1 LVANVIHLAWL
12 GNTTTPPSWSLGT
25 VHALKPTSDA
35 VSDLMRDAAGMP
47 SDAWLFW
54 DGALGPPDERTIT
67 QVFGRRGD
75 LWHAGLA
82 LGLAGQPQLLDLVAP
97 TWMLN
102 RDPSPLIEATSWRV
116 SFRACLVRSDVL
128 RSIEPMCN
136 TFHTLEGAGLEYG
149 HRCLSL
155 GAVTRHV
162 PELLPD
168 RTEYP
173 TVTLPIEDQLEF
185 VVRRYGTRW
194 ARWAMLRAILSGLIT
209 LRAAASAWRARQKA
223 PRENVEVPLSAHRGL
238 PSEGDL
244 DKKVTVL
251 IPTLDRYPFLRK
263 LLGQL
268 RGQTVSPSEIIIV
281 DQTDVS
287 QRKDGLYEEFYDL
300 PMQVHYLDKKGQSSA
315 RNLGLRHAR
324 GDLVLFLD
332 DDDEIPD
339 TLVERHL
346 KALAIS
352 GADVSCGA
360 ADEPGALKTDQLQ
373 YPQVSRVLPTNN
385 SLARLGAVMGAGGFD
400 TAFDGGQNEDH
411 DLGMRVYLSGGLMM
425 LHPNI
430 VVVHHHASS
439 GGLRAHG
446 SRVITRGSSRQKLLH
461 RNLPTPWELYLA
473 KRYFTPEQV
482 KEVLWLRALTTFS
495 LRGSRLRKVLKV
507 TIALVL
513 LPDTWR
519 RMKANER
526 VAEGLL
532 RQTGGPYGEPPR
544 SEQRGRDR
552 S

>member
-1 LVANVIHLAWL
+1 VIHLAWL
-12 GNTTTPPSWSLGT
+12 GTTTEPPSWSLGT
-25 VHALKPTSDA
+25 VRALEPTPSA
-35 VSDLMRDAAGMP
+35 VSSLMRDAADLS

-54 DGALGPPDERTIT
+54 DGAFGPPDELTIT
-67 QVFGRRGD
+67 SVCGRRGD

-82 LGLAGQPQLLDLVAP
+82 LGLAGQPQLLDFVAP

-102 RDPSPLIEATSWRV
+102 RDPDSGIESTSWRV

-128 RSIEPMCN
+128 RSIKPLN
-136 TFHTLEGAGLEYG
+136 NAFQTLEGAGLEYG

-168 RTEYP
+168 QTEYP

-185 VVRRYGTRW
+185 VMHRYGARW
-194 ARWAMLRAILSGLIT
+194 ARWAMFRAILSKLIT
-209 LRAAASAWRARQKA
+209 LRVAVSAWMTIQKA
-223 PRENVEVPLSAHRGL
+223 PRASVEVPLSAYRHL
-238 PSEGDL
+238 PSESSDL

-268 RGQTVSPSEIIIV
+268 RAQTVSPREIIIV

-287 QRKDGLYEEFYDL
+287 QRRNDFYEEFSDL
-300 PMQVHYLDKKGQSSA
+300 PMQVHYLDRKGQSSA
-315 RNLGLRHAR
+315 RNHGLRHAR
-324 GDLVLFLD
+324 SELVLFLD

-339 TLVERHL
+339 TLVESHL
-346 KALAIS
+346 KALDSSA
-352 GADVSCGA
+352 ADVSCGA
-360 ADEPGALKTDQLQ
+360 ADELGALKTDQLQ
-373 YPQVSRVLPTNN
+373 HSQVSGVFPTNN
-385 SLARLGAVMGAGGFD
+385 SLAGLGSVMGAGGFD

-411 DLGMRVYLSGGLMM
+411 DLGMRIYLGGGLMM
-425 LHPNI
+425 LHPDI
-430 VVVHHHASS
+430 VVLHHHASS

-461 RNLPTPWELYLA
+461 RHLSTPWDLYLA
-473 KRYFTPEQV
+473 KRYFTPDQV
-482 KEVLWLRALTTFS
+482 KELLWLRALTTFS
-495 LRGSRLRKVLKV
+495 LRGSRLRKIVKV
-507 TIALVL
+507 AIALIL
-513 LPDTWR
+513 LPNTWG

-526 VAEGLL
+526 VAESML
-532 RQTGGPYGEPPR
+532 REGGGPYGEPTS
-544 SEQRGRDR
+544 SETQGRDR